1 MTAVIASALILGGC
15 YKTTPLL
22 YGSAPLPP
30 HMAPYLL
37 TSTAEELNS
46 RLAGIYDATHSFE
59 ATTDMTARSG
69 SVYRSFAVTE
79 YNESFTAYILFRKT
93 SEIRVVGK
101 VPIYGTAF
109 DMTSTGDAFKLSLP
123 TKNLFVT
130 GSDSAPAV
138 PSTTNTLEN
147 LRPNTLLG
155 AILIRPADLTT
166 ERIHIEDDTD
176 VDHSWYILQ
185 FTRKG
190 PGDTDMP
197 DRSVWFDRMDLRA
210 IRQRIFD
217 NDGLIVSDT
226 KYDKWQPYDGVLFPT
241 HIDAS
246 FKKAGYGVVINTN
259 SVKMNS
265 EPGDE
270 KFAQT
275 QPPGSTLQV
284 LGGAH

>member
-15 YKTTPLL
+15 IKTTPLT
-22 YGSAPLPP
+22 YGLAPPKP
-30 HMAPYLL
+30 HMAPFLL
-37 TSTAEELNS
+37 TSTAEDLNNWI
-46 RLAGIYDATHSFE
+46 ATIYNATNSFE

-79 YNESFTAYILFRKT
+79 LTESFTAYILFRKNAD
-93 SEIRVVGK
+93 IRVVGK

-109 DMTSTGDAFKLSLP
+109 DMTSNGEAFRLSLP

-130 GSDSAPAV
+130 GTDAAPAE
-138 PSTTNTLEN
+138 PSNNTLEN

-155 AILIRPADLTT
+155 ALLIHPVDLAT
-166 ERIHIEDDTD
+166 ERMHMEDDTD

-190 PGDTDMP
+190 PDDTDLP
-197 DRSVWFDRMDLRA
+197 DRSVWFDRMNLRA

-226 KYDKWQPYDGVLFPT
+226 TYDKWQPYDGVMFPA

-246 FKKAGYGVVINTN
+246 FKKAGYGVTINTN
-259 SVKMNS
+259 SVKMNT
-265 EPGDE
+265 GLADD
-270 KFAQT
+270 KFVEA
-275 QPPGSTLQV
+275 QPPGSTLKV
-284 LGGAH
+284 LGNTR

>member
-1 MTAVIASALILGGC
+1 MTAVIASALILAGC
-15 YKTTPLL
+15 YRTTPVG
-22 YGSAPLPP
+22 YGAAPMPP
-30 HMAPYLL
+30 HMAPFLL

-46 RLAGIYDATHSFE
+46 RLARVYNATNSFE

-79 YNESFTAYILFRKT
+79 LTESFTAYILFRKAAA
-93 SEIRVVGK
+93 IRVVGK
-101 VPIYGTAF
+101 APIYGTMF
-109 DMTSTGDAFKLSLP
+109 DMSSTGSDFNLSLP

-138 PSTTNTLEN
+138 ASTNALEN
-147 LRPNTLLG
+147 LRPNTLL
-155 AILIRPADLTT
+155 AALLIRPADLAT

-190 PGDTDMP
+190 PDDTDLP
-197 DRSVWFDRMDLRA
+197 DRSVWFDRLDLRV
-210 IRQRIFD
+210 IRQRVFD

-226 KYDKWQPYDGVLFPT
+226 KYDKWQPYSGVLFPT

-246 FKKAGYGVVINTN
+246 FKKDGYGVVINT
-259 SVKMNS
+259 SVVKMNS
-265 EPGDE
+265 DPGDD
-270 KFAQT
+270 KFIQE
-275 QPPGSTLQV
+275 QPAGSTLRV
-284 LGGAH
+284 LGAAR

>member
-1 MTAVIASALILGGC
+1 MTAVIAAALMSGGC
-15 YKTTPLL
+15 FKTRPLT

-30 HMAPYLL
+30 HVAPYLL
-37 TSTAEELNS
+37 TSTAEDLNS
-46 RLAGIYDATHSFE
+46 WIANIYNATHSFE

-69 SVYRSFAVTE
+69 NVYRSFAVTE

-93 SEIRVVGK
+93 ADIRVVGK

-109 DMTSTGDAFKLSLP
+109 DMTSIGDAFKLSLP
-123 TKNLFVT
+123 TKHLFVT
-130 GSDSAPAV
+130 GSNSAPEE
-138 PSTTNTLEN
+138 PSSNTLEN
-147 LRPNTLLG
+147 LRPNALLA
-155 AILIRPADLTT
+155 AILIRPADLAT

-190 PGDTDMP
+190 PDDTDLP
-197 DRSVWFDRMDLRA
+197 DRSVWFDRLNLRA

-217 NDGLIVSDT
+217 NDGLIISDT
-226 KYDKWQPYDGVLFPT
+226 KYDKWQPYDGVMFPT

-270 KFAQT
+270 KFAEV
-275 QPPGSTLQV
+275 QPAGSTLKV
-284 LGGAH
+284 LGSTR